1 MGKDP
6 KISGPHLVYK
16 VQFDLIAQARHA
28 LEVLPQGHH
37 PIAALVAVQPTLAG
51 DDRIETIAPQH
62 QGRAKFQARAV
73 RCTPPHPTDLLSFS
87 QKLAHGKTL

>member
-6 KISGPHLVYK
+6 KIPRPHLVYK

-51 DDRIETIAPQH
+51 DNRVEAIAPQH

-73 RCTPPHPTDLLSFS
+73 GCLPPHPADLLALS